1 MSYLCVLG
9 SQLVEDVGGVEAC
22 VVAQLPGDDFQGLGV
37 RSDEQLLLSR
47 DGPGIVAQ
55 VLGQLHLDGS
65 STRHNRVILA
75 IFETVKVGK
84 KMDRLQA
91 DDFITLKKKTP
102 NLDGSAYDHDG
113 IVQRSLRL
121 LCELFCPSPQDDGA
135 RLCLRAALKEVVPT
149 RAHEPCVSREP
160 LPGFTPCAAPS
171 ALPLSSNLDLL
182 KHLALSQNVICQG
195 SY

>member
-84 KMDRLQA
+84 KKWIDSRLKTSSLLKRRLLTLMALRTIMMASCSDRSVSSVNCSAPPLRMMVHVFAFGQP
-91 DDFITLKKKTP
+91 LKK
-102 NLDGSAYDHDG
+102 LY
-113 IVQRSLRL
+113 LR
-121 LCELFCPSPQDDGA
+121 EHTSH
-135 RLCLRAALKEVVPT
+135 V
-149 RAHEPCVSREP
+149 
-160 LPGFTPCAAPS
+160 
-171 ALPLSSNLDLL
+171 
-182 KHLALSQNVICQG
+182 
-195 SY
+195 